1 MNKIFLPCLF
11 VILTAGLIS
20 ETHAEDDVLL
30 KRISEL
36 ETKVG
41 KLEEQSSQ
49 SLKGQWKNGF
59 IFEQPDKSFKLQL
72 GGRIHLDAAFFDA
85 DKELEEA
92 NGEFDD
98 GVEFRRARLFMR
110 GTIYDNL
117 DFVAEYDFAGSLG
130 FRSVYMGVKHVPV
143 VGNVRVGHQL
153 EPMGLEELAS
163 NNHITF
169 MERGLMTVFN
179 PAYNT
184 GILTFD
190 SELDQRM
197 TWAAGVFKDTDSL
210 GDSVSNEEFAVT
222 ARITG
227 LPYYA
232 EDGKE
237 YAHLGGSY
245 SYRQMDDAPYR
256 VRARPESLIAPYV
269 VDTKNI
275 ASDTVD
281 LAGLEAMLTLNSL
294 SLQSEWLMSTIDQI
308 PGEDNTPAAD
318 VDFQTYYVMASYIL
332 TGEYR
337 SYNKAGGYFSRVTPN
352 NNATGKSWGSGAWE
366 IAARYNFIDLNDGT
380 VNGGEMETYTAGLN
394 WYLNPHTRIMWNYVM
409 AEVKDEGDVNIFET
423 RFQVDF

>member
-1 MNKIFLPCLF
+1 MKKIFSPCLL
-11 VILTAGLIS
+11 VILSAFLIPAS
-20 ETHAEDDVLL
+20 QAQDDVLL

-49 SLKGQWKNGF
+49 SLRGYWKNGF

-85 DKELEEA
+85 DEELEEA
-92 NGEFDD
+92 NGEFND
-98 GVEFRRARLFMR
+98 GVKFRRARLFMR

-130 FRSVYMGVKHVPV
+130 FRNVYMGVKQVPV

-169 MERGLMTVFN
+169 MERGLMTAIN

-190 SELDQRM
+190 SELDKRM
-197 TWAAGVFKDTDSL
+197 TWAAGIFKDTDSL

-232 EDGKE
+232 DDGKE
-237 YAHLGGSY
+237 YMHLGGSY

-256 VRARPESLIAPYV
+256 IRARPDSFIAPYV
-269 VDTKNI
+269 VDTKNLP
-275 ASDTVD
+275 SDTID
-281 LAGLEAMLTLNSL
+281 LYALESMLTLNSL
-294 SLQSEWLMSTIDQI
+294 SIQSEWLTSAVDQL
-308 PGEDNTPAAD
+308 PGDGDTPAGD

-337 SYNKAGGYFSRVTPN
+337 PYNKATGYFTRVTPTH
-352 NNATGKSWGSGAWE
+352 NATGKSWGSGAWE

-409 AEVKDEGDVNIFET
+409 ADVKDEGDADIFET